1 MNLGTSH
8 SVAID
13 HRELL
18 RYDVARCRM
27 GSVRHR
33 LWRAFTLVELLVAIA
48 IGLIIL
54 GLAVPALRE
63 IKRPPLTLASKDFME
78 ACTQARAK
86 AIMGGRATQIVIRD
100 GGAEIVVEDAPEG
113 VVGATNGVSAVSFL
127 NTSDGTGSPP
137 SFARRFA
144 DGIAFESIEV
154 NRRSFEQATAAAVRF
169 FPNGT
174 ADQFAGI
181 ISYRR
186 GEARRFTVEVMT
198 GLAEV
203 FDGR

>member
-1 MNLGTSH
+1 MNLGSNH
-8 SVAID
+8 HLGAGQLRVPGIVPAAGGGWSVSIGC
-13 HRELL
+13 RE
-18 RYDVARCRM
+18 
-27 GSVRHR
+27 
-33 LWRAFTLVELLVAIA
+33 AFTLVELLVAIA

-63 IKRPPLTLASKDFME
+63 IRRPPLTLASKDFMD
-78 ACTQARAK
+78 ACTQARSK

-127 NTSDGTGSPP
+127 NGGDGTGSSPT
-137 SFARRFA
+137 FARRFA

-174 ADQFAGI
+174 ADQFAGT

-198 GLAEV
+198 GMAEV